1 MNDTT
6 PEPSS
11 PAWSPTTKMVI
22 GLTVVAIVAAL
33 LIQFRTIIGPLILAF
48 MLAYVLYP
56 VASRLST
63 GVNIPWKTAVNLIY
77 LLVVILVGVSF
88 TLTGL
93 TVVQQVQSLVGFVQR
108 NVTNLPAL
116 AADLSSQ
123 TYTIG
128 PFTFD
133 LAQFDLQTLSEQLLA
148 TIQPL
153 LGRVGS
159 LISTFAASAAV
170 TVGWGLFVL
179 VISYF
184 LLADAGT
191 VPDRFVLVE
200 IPGYD
205 SDFRRLGRELKK
217 IWNAFLRGQLI
228 IMVLIM
234 ISYTVIMVIFGMRFA
249 IGIAILA
256 GLGRFVPYLGPLI
269 LWIVT
274 ALVAFFQEGNYLG
287 IEPLQ
292 YAIIVLAVAFVVDQ
306 IFDNLITPRFFGQTL
321 GVHPAAVLV
330 AAIIAANLIG
340 IIGLILA
347 APALATL
354 SLAGRYILRKMVD
367 LDPWPEP
374 ESEPVPIEL
383 PWTRWIRRL
392 RAWLRSIKK

>member
-63 GVNIPWKTAVNLIY
+63 SVNIPWKTAVNLIY

-93 TVVQQVQSLVGFVQR
+93 TVVQQVQSLIGFVQR

-123 TYTIG
+123 TFTIG

-159 LISTFAASAAV
+159 LISAFAASAAV

-228 IMVLIM
+228 IMVLVM

-292 YAIIVLAVAFVVDQ
+292 YAIIVLVVVFVVDQ

-392 RAWLRSIKK
+392 RPWWRSIKK